1 VNAVS
6 AVAPTGSP
14 GLWFLSRGSGL
25 VLLVLVSVVV
35 VLGVAT
41 RTGSAPRRWPRFAV
55 AELHRTLSLFAV
67 ALLVLHVV
75 TAILDPFVTIG
86 WAATV
91 LPFASP
97 YRTLAIGLGTLAV
110 DLAGAVLITSLAR
123 QRLGQRAWRAVHW
136 LAYLAWP
143 VAFLHSLTAGND
155 LGIWWVALTEVASAA
170 AVATAVLARLFSS
183 GHDGPSEPGRGRGPS
198 RADDLR
204 PAPARPTARAA

>member
-1 VNAVS
+1 MAVS
-6 AVAPTGSP
+6 AVAATGSQ

-25 VLLVLVSVVV
+25 VLLVLFSAVV
-35 VLGVAT
+35 VLGAAT

-110 DLAGAVLITSLAR
+110 DLGGAVLLTSLMR

-136 LAYLAWP
+136 LAYVAWP

-155 LGIWWVALTEVASAA
+155 LGIWWVGLIEVASAA
-170 AVATAVLARLFSS
+170 AAATAMLARLFAR
-183 GHDGPSEPGRGRGPS
+183 GRDGPPGPGPGPGQTP
-198 RADDLR
+198 DDDPRL
-204 PAPARPTARAA
+204 APVRPTAGAS